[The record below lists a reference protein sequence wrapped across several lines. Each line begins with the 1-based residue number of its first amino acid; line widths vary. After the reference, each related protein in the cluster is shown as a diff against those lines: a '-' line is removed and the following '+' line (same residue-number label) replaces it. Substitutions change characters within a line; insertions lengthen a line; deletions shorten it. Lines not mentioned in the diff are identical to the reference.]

1 MIIKDFEHI
10 QTAHCE
16 NGVTS
21 SLLSYH
27 GLKEI
32 SEPLA
37 FGIGAGLFY
46 IQIPLLKVNGGP
58 AISFRTMPGNIFKQT
73 VKSLGIDVVRKKF
86 NDHKAAQRFLDQQ
99 IEKGNPVG
107 AQVGVYQLP
116 YFPVEYRFHFNAH
129 NIIIFGKEGDQY
141 LVSDP
146 VMETTTS
153 LSAAELEKVRFAKG
167 PLAPKGQ
174 IYFPENVRE
183 IDQDTLKKAIKRG
196 IKRNVRD
203 MLMIPG
209 NVAGVRGIHYTAKKV
224 RKWRDKLGERKGG
237 LYLGQIVRMQEEI
250 GTGGGGFRFIYAAFL
265 QEAAQIFGNEELAR
279 IAEDFSTAGDMW
291 RDSAVNMAQVYRGRN
306 TSQAQFNLCAD
317 QMDAIAVLEKKA
329 FEQLKKT
336 QKHLG

>member
-27 GLKEI
+27 GVKQI

-46 IQIPLLKVNGGP
+46 IQIPILKVNGGP

-73 VKSLGIDVVRKKF
+73 VKALGIDVVRKKF
-86 NDHKAAQRFLDQQ
+86 SDPKAAKAFLDEQ

-107 AQVGVYQLP
+107 AQVGVYNLP
-116 YFPVEYRFHFNAH
+116 YFPKEYRFHFNAH
-129 NIIIFGKEGDQY
+129 NIIIFGKEGDRY

-146 VMETTTS
+146 VMESTTS

-174 IYFPENVRE
+174 IYYPENVHPISE
-183 IDQDTLKKAIKRG
+183 EQIKSAIRKG
-196 IKRNVRD
+196 IKGNVRA
-203 MLMIPG
+203 MFYIPTG
-209 NVAGVRGIHYTAKKV
+209 VAGVKGIQYTASKV
-224 RKWRDKLGERKGG
+224 RKWRSKLGERKGG

-265 QEAAQIFGNEELAR
+265 QEAGQIFQNDELSL
-279 IAEDFSTAGDMW
+279 IAEDFSKAGDMW
-291 RDSAVNMAQVYRGRN
+291 RDSAINMAQVYRGRD
-306 TSQAQFNLCAD
+306 TSQAQFDLCAD
-317 QMDAIAVLEKKA
+317 QMDKIAEVEKVA
-329 FEQLKKT
+329 FEKLKKI
-336 QKHLG
+336 QKTLG